1 MLSLFAYGLT
11 YGQAQAVSE
20 LTKSESP
27 SFRTATK
34 TSNLANQELKQDLES
49 NSPYP
54 SEQILELQQNYYL
67 ERREFL

>member
-1 MLSLFAYGLT
+1 MLSLLAYGLT

-27 SFRTATK
+27 NQTATK
-34 TSNLANQELKQDLES
+34 NPASANQELKQDPES
-49 NSPYP
+49 DSPYP